1 MAKTIIPEKIYRQVW
16 KIGNNVTNIISLP
29 CVKKVIK
36 VGDGSLVYKVAAE
49 REEQDAVKG
58 DYICEDKWGYWHV
71 VL

>member
-36 VGDGSLVYKVAAE
+36 VGDGSLVYKVAVE
-49 REEQDAVKG
+49 REEQYAVKG